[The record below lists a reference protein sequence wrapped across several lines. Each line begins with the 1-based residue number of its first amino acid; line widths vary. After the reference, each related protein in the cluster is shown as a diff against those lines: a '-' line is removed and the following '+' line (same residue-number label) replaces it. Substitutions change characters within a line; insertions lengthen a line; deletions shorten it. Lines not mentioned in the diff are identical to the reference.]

1 MILVEY
7 IAEQDI
13 RSSCDEHIMG
23 VCWEGYARDTSSS
36 LSQRI
41 EERGT
46 AQSMTSRSQGGQ
58 HALIPSS
65 TVCQI
70 TASRVIPA
78 LRTTFKIERGTTA

>member
-1 MILVEY
+1 MTLVDH

-23 VCWEGYARDTSSS
+23 VYWQGYARDTSSS

-46 AQSMTSRSQGGQ
+46 AQSESR
-58 HALIPSS
+58 
-65 TVCQI
+65 
-70 TASRVIPA
+70 
-78 LRTTFKIERGTTA
+78 